1 MAPDAALGFGYKLD
15 WLAIRARDATAV
27 AAALNLSRPTPA
39 NWRDAVTAAYDDQG
53 QWLLTP
59 PLDRWTLAASR
70 DVPAPEGDRFA
81 PWLAALSQVLGE
93 VQYFGTHRVVEY
105 HGWGRARGGVVE
117 RAFAYLGERGEVL
130 FDVGERTLEE
140 QALGVGT
147 VSDEDEPWDADDE
160 TSPWPDEETVLTLA
174 GQWSID
180 PRTLE
185 SAVVPGH
192 PWIASARSG

>member
-1 MAPDAALGFGYKLD
+1 MAPDAALGFGYKID
-15 WLAIRARDATAV
+15 WLATRDRDADAV

-39 NWRDAVTAAYDDQG
+39 TWRDAVTAAYDDQG

-70 DVPAPEGDRFA
+70 DVPVPEDDRFT
-81 PWLAALSQVLGE
+81 PWLAALSQLLGE

-140 QALGVGT
+140 QALGVGA
-147 VSDEDEPWDADDE
+147 VSDEDEPWDDDDE

-174 GQWSID
+174 GQWSTD